1 MNTNIA
7 HAPRTPAIAPGIPPW
22 LVRLL
27 ALLLGVT
34 LITLLSALL
43 PPGSPVAVLLLDH
56 HQAPPPNSPFFY
68 PFTIQNLMHLLLFAG
83 IAEVLVRWLATRH
96 EAGLMAGHLLPED
109 PRVVLQSHDLPAI
122 RAQVVGRYDG
132 ERGLLPG
139 LIDLCILQFQS
150 SRSVDQVVS
159 VLNSSLEL
167 LAHRLDLRYALL
179 RYLVWVIPTIGFIG
193 TVIGIALALNLIDP
207 SAGTQPLGEI
217 AQALGIAF
225 YTTLVALVESA
236 LLVLLLNLVQTRE
249 ERVLNQAGH
258 YTLVTLVN
266 RLYTGRTT

>member
-1 MNTNIA
+1 MSEQSPQPS
-7 HAPRTPAIAPGIPPW
+7 APSPAAW

-27 ALLLGVT
+27 ALIAGILFIALLT
-34 LITLLSALL
+34 ALL
-43 PPGSPVAVLLLDH
+43 PPGSALAVLLLDH
-56 HQAPPPNSPFFY
+56 HAAPPPNSPFLY
-68 PFTIQNLMHLLLFAG
+68 PLTIQNLMHLLLFAG
-83 IAEVLVRWLATRH
+83 FGELTVRWQALRY
-96 EAGLMAGHLLPED
+96 EAALMSAHLLPED

-122 RAQVVGRYDG
+122 RAQVAGRHDG

-167 LAHRLDLRYALL
+167 SAHRLDLQYAML

-207 SAGTQPLGEI
+207 NAGAQPLGEI
-217 AQALGIAF
+217 AKALGVSF
-225 YTTLVALVESA
+225 YTTLVALIESA
-236 LLVLLLNLVQTRE
+236 ILVLLLNLVQTRE
-249 ERVLNQAGH
+249 ERLLNQAGH
-258 YTLVTLVN
+258 YTLVNLVN
-266 RLYTGRTT
+266 RLYAGH

>member
-1 MNTNIA
+1 MTEP
-7 HAPRTPAIAPGIPPW
+7 APLPTVVSRVPPAW
-22 LVRLL
+22 LVRVL
-27 ALLLGVT
+27 ALLCALMFIALLSV
-34 LITLLSALL
+34 LLSA
-43 PPGSPVAVLLLDH
+43 GDPVAVLLLDH
-56 HQAPPPNSPFFY
+56 HALPPPNSPFVY

-83 IAEVLVRWLATRH
+83 FGELFLRWRALRDESA
-96 EAGLMAGHLLPED
+96 LLAGHLLPED

-122 RAQVVGRYDG
+122 RARVAGRHDG
-132 ERGLLPG
+132 EQGVLPG

-167 LAHRLDLRYALL
+167 IAHRVDLCYAML
-179 RYLVWVIPTIGFIG
+179 RYLVWVIPTIGFTG

-217 AQALGIAF
+217 AQALGVAF
-225 YTTLVALVESA
+225 YTTLVALIESA
-236 LLVLLLNLVQTRE
+236 ILVLLLNLVQTRE

-258 YTLVTLVN
+258 YTLVNLVN
-266 RLYTGRTT
+266 RLYAGH